1 MKLNNYKSIKMS
13 IFFLRRLFYEKSIY
27 HSCDK
32 FSVKYRKLVTSLILS
47 IFTCAKFQKLKS
59 KIDCKNDYRR
69 IIKVFIILEGSSQVR
84 GPLSQR
90 PTRRKGN
97 FSLWGFPP
105 VSPIRETHTT
115 QCRLK
120 HLVYQQK

>member
-1 MKLNNYKSIKMS
+1 MS

-47 IFTCAKFQKLKS
+47 IFTCTKFQKLKS
-59 KIDCKNDYRR
+59 KIDYKNDYRR

-90 PTRRKGN
+90 PTRRYRE
-97 FSLWGFPP
+97 FFPMGI
-105 VSPIRETHTT
+105 SPIGDTLTT